1 MLEVLSVS
9 VFYEVAALLVLA
21 SAVGMI
27 GVLLRQPLIVS
38 FIAVG
43 VAVLLAIEIE
53 KWLRMQIAGRRHPPS
68 GSCSTSDEN
77 KPPPGWESC

>member
-9 VFYEVAALLVLA
+9 VFYGVAALLVLA

-43 VAVLLAIEIE
+43 QVLLMPFLEVMRKMYSRSLPAMC
-53 KWLRMQIAGRRHPPS
+53 WR
-68 GSCSTSDEN
+68 
-77 KPPPGWESC
+77 

>member
-43 VAVLLAIEIE
+43 QALLMPILEVMWKIYSRFLPA
-53 KWLRMQIAGRRHPPS
+53 M
-68 GSCSTSDEN
+68 
-77 KPPPGWESC
+77 GWR